1 VARRADAFASAVG
14 RRPGLAIVQPGP
26 DPAAAQYARQIER
39 AFARRHLTAEVTS
52 IVEST
57 SSAALGDLLDQLA
70 RDEATDSI
78 LVQLPLPAQLSLDD
92 VIAHLPVH
100 KDVEGIHPFNA
111 GALARGRS
119 APAPSTAVAGLE
131 MLRAAGFELA
141 GCTAVVVGRSPIV
154 GRPLAELLVRADATV
169 TVCHTRT
176 RDLGEITRQAEVLLV
191 AAGRAGLI
199 DATMVRPGA
208 TVLDFGT
215 NVLEDR
221 VVGDVDFA
229 SVSGVAGAITPVPG
243 GIGPITTAVLG
254 RTLLDLAER
263 NAAQADPAS

>member
-1 VARRADAFASAVG
+1 MARRADAFASAAG
-14 RRPGLAIVQPGP
+14 RPPGLAIVQAGP

-39 AFARRHLTAEVTS
+39 AFARRHLRAEVRS
-52 IVEST
+52 IAGSAA
-57 SSAALGDLLDQLA
+57 SAALGDLLGQLA
-70 RDEATDSI
+70 GDEATDGI
-78 LVQLPLPAQLSLDD
+78 LVQLPLPPHLSLDD

-100 KDVEGIHPFNA
+100 KDVEGVHPLNA

-131 MLRAAGFELA
+131 MLRAAGVELT
-141 GCTAVVVGRSPIV
+141 GCTAVVVGRSAIV
-154 GRPLAELLVRADATV
+154 GRPLAELLLRADATV
-169 TVCHTRT
+169 TVCHSRT
-176 RDLGEITRQAEVLLV
+176 RDLGEITRRADVLLA

-199 DATMVRPGA
+199 GGEMVKPGA

-221 VVGDVDFA
+221 VVGDVDFE
-229 SVSGVAGAITPVPG
+229 SVSGHAGGITPVPG

-254 RTLLDLAER
+254 RGLLDVAER
-263 NAAQADPAS
+263 NSARE